1 MKEKIDIKK
10 IDQLNQRA
18 SKVLEI
24 KEVYLNDDFFKSV
37 IKFIEEQDLK
47 PINKIIKLL
56 YLSGNEQFPVGKI
69 MFNKKDKKIVGFMG
83 TYFSTRTEENK
94 RLLFCNIHSWIVVKS
109 FRLYSYYLISDLLNK
124 DISLTAFTPIQPL
137 KGLLLKLGFKKF
149 FVMEYLILKISIF
162 NLTKNK
168 FKILNDETE
177 IIQNLDKKTKL
188 IFKNYYDDIYH
199 KLFLKDDFGE
209 NSFII
214 GTKVK
219 KKGFNVFKILYVS
232 NTKIFQLN
240 YNAILNIIGKRFRVL
255 FISKYS
261 LENEDCTYLKSKTL
275 NFTRLRDLY
284 SHTSHQIKSHDI
296 LNSDLIL

>member
-47 PINKIIKLL
+47 SINKIIKLL
-56 YLSGNEQFPVGKI
+56 YLSGNEKFPVGKI

-124 DISLTAFTPIQPL
+124 DISLTAFTPIQSL

-149 FVMEYLILKISIF
+149 FVVEYLILNTSIF
-162 NLTKNK
+162 NLRENK
-168 FKILNDETE
+168 FKIMSDENE
-177 IIQNLDKKTKL
+177 IISNLDKKTKL
-188 IFKNYYDDIYH
+188 IFENYHDDIYH
-199 KLFLKDDFGE
+199 KLFLKDDLGE
-209 NSFII
+209 NIFII
-214 GTKVK
+214 GTKIK
-219 KKGFNVFKILYVS
+219 KKGFNVFKILYIS

-240 YNAILNIIGKRFRVL
+240 YNAILNLIGKTFKVL

-261 LENEDCTYLKSKTL
+261 LENEDCTYLKSKL
-275 NFTRLRDLY
+275 
-284 SHTSHQIKSHDI
+284 
-296 LNSDLIL
+296 

>member
-1 MKEKIDIKK
+1 MK
-10 IDQLNQRA
+10 N
-18 SKVLEI
+18 
-24 KEVYLNDDFFKSV
+24 
-37 IKFIEEQDLK
+37 
-47 PINKIIKLL
+47 
-56 YLSGNEQFPVGKI
+56 
-69 MFNKKDKKIVGFMG
+69 
-83 TYFSTRTEENK
+83 
-94 RLLFCNIHSWIVVKS
+94 
-109 FRLYSYYLISDLLNK
+109 
-124 DISLTAFTPIQPL
+124 
-137 KGLLLKLGFKKF
+137 
-149 FVMEYLILKISIF
+149 LILKISIF

-209 NSFII
+209 NIFII

-261 LENEDCTYLKSKTL
+261 LKMK
-275 NFTRLRDLY
+275 
-284 SHTSHQIKSHDI
+284 IA
-296 LNSDLIL
+296 LI

>member
-1 MKEKIDIKK
+1 MREKIDIKK

-18 SKVLEI
+18 SKILEI
-24 KEVYLNDDFFKSV
+24 KEVYLNDTFFKSV

-47 PINKIIKLL
+47 PINQIIKLL
-56 YLSGNEQFPVGKI
+56 YLSGNDKFPVGKI
-69 MFNKKDKKIVGFMG
+69 MFNKKDKKIVGFVG

-209 NSFII
+209 NIFII

-240 YNAILNIIGKRFRVL
+240 YNAILNIIGKTFRVL

-284 SHTSHQIKSHDI
+284 SHTSHQI
-296 LNSDLIL
+296 

>member
-1 MKEKIDIKK
+1 MREKIDIKK

-18 SKVLEI
+18 SKILEI
-24 KEVYLNDDFFKSV
+24 KEVYLNDNFFKSV
-37 IKFIEEQDLK
+37 IKFIEEQ
-47 PINKIIKLL
+47 NRRQVNQIIKLL
-56 YLSGNEQFPVGKI
+56 YLSGNEKFPVGKI

-83 TYFSTRTEENK
+83 TYYSTRTEENK
-94 RLLFCNIHSWIVVKS
+94 KLLFCNIHSWIVEKP
-109 FRLYSYYLISDLLNK
+109 FRLYSYYLILDLLNK
-124 DISLTAFTPIQPL
+124 DISLTAFTPIQSL

-149 FVMEYLILKISIF
+149 FVMEYFIFTLNISSF
-162 NLTKNK
+162 RKNK
-168 FKILNDETE
+168 FKILSNETE
-177 IIQNLDKKTKL
+177 IIPILDKKTKL
-188 IFKNYYDDIYH
+188 IFKKYHDEIYH
-199 KLFLKDDFGE
+199 KILLKDDFGE
-209 NSFII
+209 NIFII

>member
-18 SKVLEI
+18 SKILEI

-56 YLSGNEQFPVGKI
+56 YLSGNEKFPVGKI

-83 TYFSTRTEENK
+83 TYFSTRIEENK

-209 NSFII
+209 NIFII

-240 YNAILNIIGKRFRVL
+240 YNAILNIIGKKFRVL

>member
-56 YLSGNEQFPVGKI
+56 YLSGNEKFPVGKI
-69 MFNKKDKKIVGFMG
+69 MFNKKDKKIVGFVG
-83 TYFSTRTEENK
+83 TYYSTRTEENK
-94 RLLFCNIHSWIVVKS
+94 KLLFCNIHSWIVVKS

-149 FVMEYLILKISIF
+149 FVMSIS
-162 NLTKNK
+162 
-168 FKILNDETE
+168 
-177 IIQNLDKKTKL
+177 
-188 IFKNYYDDIYH
+188 
-199 KLFLKDDFGE
+199 FL
-209 NSFII
+209 
-214 GTKVK
+214 
-219 KKGFNVFKILYVS
+219 L
-232 NTKIFQLN
+232 
-240 YNAILNIIGKRFRVL
+240 
-255 FISKYS
+255 
-261 LENEDCTYLKSKTL
+261 
-275 NFTRLRDLY
+275 
-284 SHTSHQIKSHDI
+284 
-296 LNSDLIL
+296 